1 MNHVK
6 TSIIVI
12 LISGCATYASPGGPI
27 VDMYGVNHEQYQY
40 DRAQCAAYANEVR
53 ATEQAVRGAA
63 VGAAVGGVLGAVI
76 GDGRDAARGAGSG
89 AVIGAAKG
97 GIKGVQERSKVIRN
111 CLRNRGYSVLN

>member
-6 TSIIVI
+6 TSILVI

-40 DRAQCAAYANEVR
+40 DRAECAAYANEVR

-63 VGAAVGGVLGAVI
+63 VGGVLGAVI
-76 GDGRDAARGAGSG
+76 GDGGDAARGAGSG
-89 AVIGAAKG
+89 AVIGA
-97 GIKGVQERSKVIRN
+97 IKGVQERSKVIRN